1 MTDRLDRL
9 DRLIERV
16 ESAARHHGR
25 AAYIVVAVMAALLLW
40 WLLRADT
47 GRREV
52 GDKIAEIRTAVAT
65 AERRAD
71 AIVDATRQR
80 EVTARDQV
88 KKETARLHDDEL
100 VSALDQLLAEY
111 RKDR

>member
-1 MTDRLDRL
+1 MGVNELFEITPDKTNRRWLYALAAVVLIALLAAWYWHNYGGRGETDAVIDRLR
-9 DRLIERV
+9 
-16 ESAARHHGR
+16 ES
-25 AAYIVVAVMAALLLW
+25 
-40 WLLRADT
+40 T
-47 GRREV
+47 
-52 GDKIAEIRTAVAT
+52 AT

-71 AIVDATRQR
+71 AVVDATKRR

-111 RKDR
+111 RADDQ

>member
-1 MTDRLDRL
+1 MTRTDLLNRRLLYALAAVVVVALLAAWYWHSYGGRGETDAVIDRLRQ
-9 DRLIERV
+9 
-16 ESAARHHGR
+16 S
-25 AAYIVVAVMAALLLW
+25 
-40 WLLRADT
+40 T
-47 GRREV
+47 
-52 GDKIAEIRTAVAT
+52 AT

-71 AIVDATRQR
+71 AVVDATKRR

-111 RKDR
+111 RGDKNR

>member
-1 MTDRLDRL
+1 MTNKYLEKIDHRWLYALAAVVAVALLTIWYWHGYTGRGETDIMISRLR
-9 DRLIERV
+9 
-16 ESAARHHGR
+16 ESAA
-25 AAYIVVAVMAALLLW
+25 
-40 WLLRADT
+40 T
-47 GRREV
+47 S
-52 GDKIAEIRTAVAT
+52 
-65 AERRAD
+65 ERRAD
-71 AIVDATRQR
+71 AVVDATRRR

>member
-1 MTDRLDRL
+1 MTRTDLLNRRWLYALAAVVVVALLAAWYWHSYGGRGETDAVIDRLRQ
-9 DRLIERV
+9 
-16 ESAARHHGR
+16 S
-25 AAYIVVAVMAALLLW
+25 
-40 WLLRADT
+40 T
-47 GRREV
+47 
-52 GDKIAEIRTAVAT
+52 AT

-71 AIVDATRQR
+71 AVVDATKRR

-111 RKDR
+111 RGDKNR

>member
-1 MTDRLDRL
+1 MGVNELFEITPDKTNRRWLYALAAVVLIALLAAWYWHNYGGRGETDAVIDRLRQ
-9 DRLIERV
+9 
-16 ESAARHHGR
+16 S
-25 AAYIVVAVMAALLLW
+25 
-40 WLLRADT
+40 T
-47 GRREV
+47 
-52 GDKIAEIRTAVAT
+52 AT

-71 AIVDATRQR
+71 AVVDATKRR

-111 RKDR
+111 RADDQ